1 VSIEADAPAGSVAVG
16 RCVAVPGGAGPGTP
30 PLPLR
35 PGVTTV
41 EFAPGGPG
49 TIRLRRFAAAEYPL
63 VSAGIAGGSTTRLNV
78 PRDRSARP
86 WLLRVEAAQGAT
98 VCR

>member
-1 VSIEADAPAGSVAVG
+1 
-16 RCVAVPGGAGPGTP
+16 
-30 PLPLR
+30 
-35 PGVTTV
+35 VTTV
-41 EFAPGGPG
+41 ELAPGAPG
-49 TIRLRRFAAAEYPL
+49 AIRLRRFAVAEYPL
-63 VSAGIAGGSTTRLNV
+63 ASEGIAGGSTTRLSV